1 MNNGE
6 CHGNLVKQAIDLIF
20 QEFRLEGILIT
31 WRELLIGV
39 LLILGVYV
47 AEVFLLTRSGNRLTS
62 NRSDEARERSW
73 KDMELEISKLHSRVE
88 KLQSEVEQLK
98 ISQSTSIR
106 PYGEAVK
113 LAEDGME
120 VEQLAANCGISQGE
134 AELIIAVNR
143 LSRQKNSL

>member
-1 MNNGE
+1 
-6 CHGNLVKQAIDLIF
+6 
-20 QEFRLEGILIT
+20 LEGILIT

-47 AEVFLLTRSGNRLTS
+47 AEVFLLTRSGKGLGS
-62 NRSDEARERSW
+62 NRADEARERGLQEL
-73 KDMELEISKLHSRVE
+73 ELEISNLHGRVE

-98 ISQSTSIR
+98 ISQSTSVR

-113 LAEDGME
+113 MAEDGME
-120 VEQLAANCGISQGE
+120 VDQLAANCGISQGE

-143 LSRQKNSL
+143 LSRQKNTL